1 MIKKNV
7 VFYQKT
13 TFLCFLHKKDVT
25 FYFFFIMVYNIITK
39 YLKTINV
46 RRGGKLIKETG
57 ISLAEAMKLEPLKSC
72 QVIAGV
78 NNLDNTIT
86 RVNIMADLEILNWIE
101 EGEFLLTTAV
111 HFGNITIE
119 EQVDLLTGM
128 KNCGVEAI
136 AIKIQPYLKALDE
149 NLLRLA
155 DEIGLPI
162 IQLDYNISFADIME
176 PILKEIFDKQSKV
189 IRRVEAIH
197 NDMME
202 LLLKGGSILDVA
214 KDLSDKVGNN
224 IIVKD
229 YYFDEIICPIENYE
243 VCNRR
248 ESEID
253 AYFKKHGISTKNTR
267 TTKYKITIENQERDV
282 YAIPI
287 IARNT
292 VYGNIFLANCNSEI
306 RLTDIQVLE
315 SASSIIALELLKKI
329 SIQEIENK
337 YKVEF
342 FDDLISN
349 DKIRKSK
356 AIERSNYYKFD
367 RDADYCTFS
376 IAVKSEDDDFEHI
389 NRDISKVMY
398 LVDAYCTS
406 KELVY
411 LVANRKSQINVVFM
425 LKDRKNPLDEVRLL
439 SQQIEEIIVQK
450 MVNLKFVIGI
460 GRIYNGI
467 DNMYRSLK
475 DSQKAVMASDN
486 YVSTRIIEF
495 DALGIYK
502 IFCHGDLKDELL
514 DFYEK
519 TLESLV
525 KYDRKKDT
533 ELVKTLKV
541 YYEANG
547 NLKKMSEK
555 LFTHYNTVLYRV
567 NRIQEIT
574 GTNLEDEQQRYSL
587 QTAIKIM
594 DMYGMHKDS

>member
-1 MIKKNV
+1 
-7 VFYQKT
+7 
-13 TFLCFLHKKDVT
+13 
-25 FYFFFIMVYNIITK
+25 
-39 YLKTINV
+39 
-46 RRGGKLIKETG
+46 LIKETG
-57 ISLAEAMKLEPLKSC
+57 ISLAEALKLKPLDTC
-72 QVIAGV
+72 QVIAGE
-78 NNLDNTIT
+78 NNLDNIIT

-111 HFGNITIE
+111 HFGNISLT
-119 EQVDLLTGM
+119 EQMDLITGM
-128 KNCGVEAI
+128 KEKGVEAV
-136 AIKIQPYLKALDE
+136 AIKVQPYLKNLEQDLLD
-149 NLLRLA
+149 LA
-155 DEIGLPI
+155 NEIGLPI
-162 IQLDYNISFADIME
+162 VQLDYNISFADVME

-202 LLLKGGSILDVA
+202 LLLKGGSILDVT

-229 YYFDEIICPIENYE
+229 YYFDEIICPMDNYDLCQKRDA
-243 VCNRR
+243 V
-248 ESEID
+248 ID
-253 AYFKKHGISTKNTR
+253 QYFKKNGISTKNTR

-292 VYGNIFLANCNSEI
+292 VYGNIFLVNLNSEI
-306 RLTDIQVLE
+306 KLTDVQVLE

-342 FDDLISN
+342 FDDLISS
-349 DKIRKSK
+349 DKLRKTK

-367 RDADYCTFS
+367 KEADYCTFT
-376 IAVKSEDDDFEHI
+376 IAVSKDEKSVDGLESL

-398 LVDAYCTS
+398 LVDAFCIS
-406 KELVY
+406 KELVF
-411 LVANRKSQINVVFM
+411 LVANRKAQINVVVM
-425 LKDRKNPLDEVRLL
+425 LKDKANPIDEVRAL
-439 SQQIEEIIVQK
+439 SKQIEEMILHK
-450 MVNLKFVIGI
+450 MINLKFIIGV
-460 GRIYNGI
+460 GRVYNGI
-467 DNMYRSLK
+467 DNMYKSLK
-475 DSQKAVMASDN
+475 DSQKAVIASEN
-486 YVSTRIIEF
+486 YISQRIIEF
-495 DALGIYK
+495 DSLGIYK
-502 IFCHGDLKDELL
+502 IFCNGDLKDELM
-514 DFYEK
+514 DFYTK
-519 TLESLV
+519 TLEVLV
-525 KYDRKKDT
+525 KYDNKKDT

-574 GTNLEDEQQRYSL
+574 GFALDDEQQRYSL

-594 DMYGMHKDS
+594 EMYGINKK

>member
-1 MIKKNV
+1 M
-7 VFYQKT
+7 
-13 TFLCFLHKKDVT
+13 FLYLLHKKDVC

-39 YLKTINV
+39 YSNLRGTYFSITN
-46 RRGGKLIKETG
+46 RRGDKLIKETG
-57 ISLAEAMKLEPLKSC
+57 ISLAEALKLEPLNSC
-72 QVIAGV
+72 QVLAGE
-78 NNLDNTIT
+78 NNLDNIIT

-111 HFGNITIE
+111 HFGNISLT
-119 EQVDLLTGM
+119 EQMDLINGM
-128 KNCGVEAI
+128 KTKGVEAV
-136 AIKIQPYLKALDE
+136 AIKVQPYLANLDQD
-149 NLLRLA
+149 LLDLA

-162 IQLDYNISFADIME
+162 IQLDYSISFADVME

-202 LLLKGGSILDVA
+202 LLLKGGSILDVT
-214 KDLSDKVGNN
+214 KDLSEKVGNN
-224 IIVKD
+224 ILVKD
-229 YYFDEIICPIENYE
+229 YYFDEIICPLESYDI
-243 VCNRR
+243 CQRR
-248 ESEID
+248 EDVID
-253 AYFKKHGISTKNTR
+253 QYFKKNGITTKNTR

-292 VYGNIFLANCNSEI
+292 VYGNIFLVNINSEI
-306 RLTDIQVLE
+306 KLTDVQVLE

-342 FDDLISN
+342 FDDLISS

-367 RDADYCTFS
+367 KEADYCTFT
-376 IAVKSEDDDFEHI
+376 IAISNDEQSVDSLESL

-398 LVDAYCTS
+398 LVDSFCVS
-406 KELVY
+406 KELVF
-411 LVANRKSQINVVFM
+411 LVANRKAQINVVVM
-425 LKDRKNPLDEVRLL
+425 LKDKKNPIEEVRQL
-439 SQQIEEIIVQK
+439 SEQIEEMILQK
-450 MVNLKFVIGI
+450 MINLQFVIGV
-460 GRIYNGI
+460 GRVYNSI
-467 DNMYRSLK
+467 DNMYKSLK
-475 DSQKAVMASDN
+475 DSQKAVLASEN
-486 YVSTRIIEF
+486 YISQRIIEF
-495 DALGIYK
+495 DSLGIYK
-502 IFCHGDLKDELL
+502 IFCNGDLKDELM
-514 DFYEK
+514 DFYSK
-519 TLESLV
+519 TLEVLV
-525 KYDRKKDT
+525 KYDNKKDT

-574 GTNLEDEQQRYSL
+574 GSNLENEKQRYSL

-594 DMYGMHKDS
+594 EMYGINKK

>member
-1 MIKKNV
+1 
-7 VFYQKT
+7 
-13 TFLCFLHKKDVT
+13 
-25 FYFFFIMVYNIITK
+25 
-39 YLKTINV
+39 
-46 RRGGKLIKETG
+46 LIKETG
-57 ISLAEAMKLEPLKSC
+57 ISLAEALKLEPLKSC
-72 QVIAGV
+72 EVIAGV
-78 NNLDNTIT
+78 MNLDNIIT

-111 HFGNITIE
+111 HFGNISIE
-119 EQVDLLTGM
+119 EQMDLLKGM
-128 KNCGVEAI
+128 KNKGVEAI
-136 AIKIQPYLKALDE
+136 AIKIQPYLKELDDE
-149 NLLRLA
+149 LLKLA
-155 DEIGLPI
+155 DKIELPI
-162 IQLDYNISFADIME
+162 IKLDYNISFADVME

-202 LLLKGGSILDVA
+202 LLLKGGSILDVT

-224 IIVKD
+224 IIIKD
-229 YYFDEIICPIENYE
+229 YYFDDVICPIDHSEI
-243 VCNRR
+243 CLRR

-253 AYFKKHGISTKNTR
+253 AYFKKHGITTKNNR
-267 TTKYKITIENQERDV
+267 TTKYKITLEGVERDI

-306 RLTDIQVLE
+306 RMTDIQVLE

-367 RDADYCTFS
+367 KDADYCTFTIS
-376 IAVKSEDDDFEHI
+376 VGQNDTENMEII

-398 LVDAYCTS
+398 LVDSFCSS
-406 KELVY
+406 KDLVY
-411 LVANRKSQINVVFM
+411 LVANRKSQINIVFM
-425 LKDRKNPLDEVRLL
+425 LKDKKNPMDEVRTL
-439 SQQIEEIIVQK
+439 SSQIEEMILSK
-450 MVNLKFVIGI
+450 MVNLKFIIGI
-460 GRIYNGI
+460 GRVYNGI
-467 DNMYRSLK
+467 DNMYKSLK
-475 DSQKAVMASDN
+475 DSQKAVMASEN
-486 YVSTRIIEF
+486 YITSRIIEF

-502 IFCHGDLKDELL
+502 IFCHADLKDELV
-514 DFYEK
+514 DFYTK

-525 KYDRKKDT
+525 KYDNKKDT

-574 GTNLEDEQQRYSL
+574 GANLEDEQQRYSL

-594 DMYGMHKDS
+594 DMYGINK

>member
-1 MIKKNV
+1 M
-7 VFYQKT
+7 
-13 TFLCFLHKKDVT
+13 FLYFLHKKDVC

-39 YLKTINV
+39 YSNLRGTYYSIPN
-46 RRGGKLIKETG
+46 RRGDKLIKETG
-57 ISLAEAMKLEPLKSC
+57 ISLAEALKLEPLKSC
-72 QVIAGV
+72 QVIAGE
-78 NNLDNTIT
+78 NNLDNIIT

-111 HFGNITIE
+111 HFGNISLT
-119 EQVDLLTGM
+119 EQMDLINGM
-128 KNCGVEAI
+128 KAKGCEAV
-136 AIKIQPYLKALDE
+136 AIKIKPYLTNLDQD
-149 NLLRLA
+149 LLDLA

-162 IQLDYNISFADIME
+162 IQLDYSISFADVME

-202 LLLKGGSILDVA
+202 LLLKGGTILDVT

-229 YYFDEIICPIENYE
+229 YYFDEIICSLENYE
-243 VCNRR
+243 ICQRR
-248 ESEID
+248 EGVID
-253 AYFKKHGISTKNTR
+253 QYFKKHGITTKNTR

-292 VYGNIFLANCNSEI
+292 VYGNIFLANINSEI
-306 RLTDIQVLE
+306 RLTDLQVLE

-342 FDDLISN
+342 FDDLISS

-367 RDADYCTFS
+367 KEADYCTFTLA
-376 IAVKSEDDDFEHI
+376 IKSEEQSI
-389 NRDISKVMY
+389 ESIESLNRDISKVMY
-398 LVDAYCTS
+398 LVDSYCLS
-406 KELVY
+406 KELVF
-411 LVANRKSQINVVFM
+411 LVANRKAQINVVVM
-425 LKDRKNPLDEVRLL
+425 LKDKKNSIEEVRQL
-439 SQQIEEIIVQK
+439 SQQIEEVILQK
-450 MVNLKFVIGI
+450 MINLQFVIGV
-460 GRIYNGI
+460 GRVYNGI
-467 DNMYRSLK
+467 NNMYKSLK
-475 DSQKAVMASDN
+475 DSQKAVLASEN
-486 YVSTRIIEF
+486 YISQRIIEF
-495 DALGIYK
+495 DSLGIYK
-502 IFCHGDLKDELL
+502 IFCNGDLKEELM
-514 DFYEK
+514 DFYSK
-519 TLESLV
+519 TLEILV
-525 KYDRKKDT
+525 KYDNKKDT

-574 GTNLEDEQQRYSL
+574 GKNLENEKERYSL

-594 DMYGMHKDS
+594 EMYGINKNKT

>member
-1 MIKKNV
+1 
-7 VFYQKT
+7 
-13 TFLCFLHKKDVT
+13 
-25 FYFFFIMVYNIITK
+25 MVYNIITK
-39 YLKTINV
+39 YSNLRGTYFSITN
-46 RRGGKLIKETG
+46 RRGDKLIKETG
-57 ISLAEAMKLEPLKSC
+57 ISLAEALKLEPLNSC
-72 QVIAGV
+72 QVLAGE
-78 NNLDNTIT
+78 NNLDNIIT

-111 HFGNITIE
+111 HFGNISLT
-119 EQVDLLTGM
+119 EQMDLINGM
-128 KNCGVEAI
+128 KTKGVEAV
-136 AIKIQPYLKALDE
+136 AIKVQPYLANLDQD
-149 NLLRLA
+149 LLDLA

-162 IQLDYNISFADIME
+162 IQLDYSISFADVME

-202 LLLKGGSILDVA
+202 LLLKGGSILDVT
-214 KDLSDKVGNN
+214 KDLSEKVGNN
-224 IIVKD
+224 ILVKD
-229 YYFDEIICPIENYE
+229 YYFDEIICPLESYDI
-243 VCNRR
+243 CQRR
-248 ESEID
+248 EDVID
-253 AYFKKHGISTKNTR
+253 QYFKKNGITTKNTR

-292 VYGNIFLANCNSEI
+292 VYGNIFLVNINSEI
-306 RLTDIQVLE
+306 KLTDVQVLE

-342 FDDLISN
+342 FDDLISS

-367 RDADYCTFS
+367 KEADYCTFT
-376 IAVKSEDDDFEHI
+376 IAISNDEQSVDSLESL

-398 LVDAYCTS
+398 LVDSFCVS
-406 KELVY
+406 KELVF
-411 LVANRKSQINVVFM
+411 LVANRKAQINVVVM
-425 LKDRKNPLDEVRLL
+425 LKDKKNPIEEVRQL
-439 SQQIEEIIVQK
+439 SEQIEEMILQK
-450 MVNLKFVIGI
+450 MINLQFVIGV
-460 GRIYNGI
+460 GRVYNSI
-467 DNMYRSLK
+467 DNMYKSLK
-475 DSQKAVMASDN
+475 DSQKAVLASEN
-486 YVSTRIIEF
+486 YISQRIIEF
-495 DALGIYK
+495 DSLGIYK
-502 IFCHGDLKDELL
+502 IFCNGDLKDELM
-514 DFYEK
+514 DFYSK
-519 TLESLV
+519 TLEVLV
-525 KYDRKKDT
+525 KYDNKKDT

-574 GTNLEDEQQRYSL
+574 GSNLENEKQRYSL

-594 DMYGMHKDS
+594 EMYGINKK